1 MDPSTEL
8 KCGENSAT
16 IFADF
21 VETLKHGLDNSTED
35 SPPKKQKK
43 CPESVK
49 KQKLRKKSKLEDSL
63 YVGGSGFENG
73 DRSEKL
79 VRNLFAQKTVQ
90 ISPFSAVLVATNFF
104 LTDENQNTD
113 KYSIVSGAR

>member
-1 MDPSTEL
+1 MDPSTES
-8 KCGENSAT
+8 KCGENSAS